1 MTPVRI
7 LVVDDAVYWRK
18 FVALVLRAE
27 PSLLEIIS
35 EVSDGLTGVRIAV
48 QFRPT
53 VVLFDIGLPRLN
65 GIEAARRMLARAPE
79 IKVVFVSEQS
89 DVDIVAA
96 ALGFGALGYVLK
108 SDAGR
113 ELIPAI
119 HTVLRGE
126 TFVSSGLRFHR

>member
-7 LVVDDAVYWRK
+7 LVVDDAVDWRK

-27 PSLLEIIS
+27 PSLEIIS
-35 EVSDGLTGVRIAV
+35 EVSDGLTGVRIAE

-65 GIEAARRMLARAPE
+65 GIEAARHMLARAPE

-89 DVDIVAA
+89 DVDVVAA

-126 TFVSSGLRFHR
+126 TFVSSGLRFQR